1 MTEGPPSC
9 LVTACLMSLSVR
21 PPLNTPLPLLTLLNN
36 TDIITFSTSSSFSHL
51 SSSLC
56 LVTSLQLSLSLLD
69 EKWAE
74 WMINICP
81 AGQESSSSVL

>member
-1 MTEGPPSC
+1 MTEGLQSC
-9 LVTACLMSLSVR
+9 LVTACLMSLSR

-36 TDIITFSTSSSFSHL
+36 TDIITFSSSSSFTHL

-69 EKWAE
+69 EKWAD